1 VAGVTITPATFSFGE
16 HASQSADLYVP
27 ADEGLHPVVVLIHGG
42 YWRTPFARELMAPL
56 AEDLVSRGFAVWNI
70 DYRRVGDGGGGE
82 AWRVTF
88 DDVVAALELLS
99 EIGAEHGADV
109 DRIALAG
116 HSAGGHL
123 ALWLASEFEV
133 DAVVSLAGV
142 ANLYDSVQARGG
154 LGSAKEGLGVL
165 DTPAAVEL
173 LGGTPKEVPDRY
185 AYASPSALLP
195 LGAPILVL
203 HGDLDDRL
211 PVRHAEDFA
220 TLARDAGD
228 AVELAVL
235 RGVGHFELI
244 DPKHESWARAVDF
257 IDRHIGE
264 LPDEDA

>member
-1 VAGVTITPATFSFGE
+1 MTITPATFTYGE
-16 HASQSADLYVP
+16 HPSQSADLYTP
-27 ADEGLHPVVVLIHGG
+27 AEQGLHPVVVLIHGG
-42 YWRTPFARELMAPL
+42 YWRTPFDRALMAPL

-70 DYRRVGDGGGGE
+70 DYRRIGDGGGGE
-82 AWRVTF
+82 NWRATF

-133 DAVVSLAGV
+133 DAVVSQAGV
-142 ANLYDSVQARGG
+142 ANLSDSVGVAASV
-154 LGSAKEGLGVL
+154 GSAEEGLGVL

-185 AYASPSALLP
+185 AFASPSALLP
-195 LGAPILVL
+195 LGTPVLVL
-203 HGDLDDRL
+203 HGDQDTLL
-211 PVRHAEDFA
+211 PLQHNKDFVALAKESGED
-220 TLARDAGD
+220 
-228 AVELAVL
+228 VELVVFP
-235 RGVGHFELI
+235 GVGHFELV

-264 LPDEDA
+264 LPEDDGVE